1 MNHKNRSRLTIDT
14 ESLSYINGTG
24 IKEPDTKRF
33 RVLTYIFVLCL
44 ILWFL
49 NGIRALTNMIIQ
61 GKAAFGVP
69 EWGYRG
75 SSYRY
80 EEEHRFQYMTGDLII
95 ILLFQAFGWFAYI
108 KTNTLA
114 YGVCLFLTVL
124 SLPLPILA
132 FQNYLTASLIIVLFL
147 GLLQSV
153 LLIMIIREIYKT
165 RTDFFQE

>member
-1 MNHKNRSRLTIDT
+1 MNNKNRSRLTIDT

-44 ILWFL
+44 FLWFL
-49 NGIRALTNMIIQ
+49 NGIRALTNMIVQ
-61 GKAAFGVP
+61 GKEAFGVP

-95 ILLFQAFGWFAYI
+95 TILFQAFGWFALI

-132 FQNYLTASLIIVLFL
+132 FQNYLTASLVVVLFL